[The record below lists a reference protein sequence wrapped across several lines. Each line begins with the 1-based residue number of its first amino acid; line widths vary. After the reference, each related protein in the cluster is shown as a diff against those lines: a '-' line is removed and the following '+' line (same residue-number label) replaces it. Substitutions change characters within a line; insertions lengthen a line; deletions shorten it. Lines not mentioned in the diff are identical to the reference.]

1 MAVGYYRV
9 KIIIYLMPKKKAEAK
24 AETEK
29 EVKNLKKKN
38 HKFYSH

>member
-1 MAVGYYRV
+1 
-9 KIIIYLMPKKKAEAK
+9 MPKKKAEAK